1 MSKERREEIK
11 KSQRNKKLIPIV
23 IAVIAA
29 VIITSAVAA
38 SFINTCDDCSA
49 RIYGKGYYK
58 ENGSQGVLSSVFGT
72 IFGDTESITPEI
84 VEDVIICRD
93 CAMKNTS
100 VAAELRDVEEFKR

>member
-1 MSKERREEIK
+1 MSKERREKIK
-11 KSQRNKKLIPIV
+11 KNQKNKKLIPI
-23 IAVIAA
+23 IAAAVA
-29 VIITSAVAA
+29 VIIIAVAVTA

-72 IFGDTESITPEI
+72 IFGDTESIEPEI
-84 VEDVIICRD
+84 IEDVIICRD

-100 VAAELRDVEEFKR
+100 VAAELRDVEEFRR